1 MTGKK
6 WLYYISKFTLIDEIL
21 GFVYWALA
29 IYGLFVIV
37 DYIESRIAIVGILLV
52 YIIAVSVLYIFVVK
66 RVKYFIKG
74 D

>member
-1 MTGKK
+1 MAGKK